1 MKSYSFLVTLE
12 NKNFNYKTI
21 SSLTKVFKNKDYFTA
36 RLDAIKFCHKEY
48 KKMYKSRRSKYK
60 TLKGVHDNGSMLI
73 DTYIDFS
80 VSLIENR
87 TVVIYHS
94 DPDRQMPGLEEEV
107 EFLKRQN
114 LLGDQNLKDAY
125 LNETLG
131 FFDPMVLFEN
141 GDDPNDYD
149 DEYSGYMILDRDLEL
164 LFAIHRD

>member
-1 MKSYSFLVTLE
+1 MKNYSFLVTLE
-12 NKNFNYKTI
+12 NKNFNNKTI

-48 KKMYKSRRSKYK
+48 EKMYNSRRAKYK
-60 TLKGVHDNGSMLI
+60 TLKGVRDNGNVLR
-73 DTYIDFS
+73 DDYIDFS
-80 VSLIENR
+80 VRLIEKPGAE
-87 TVVIYHS
+87 IYNS
-94 DPDRQMPGLEEEV
+94 DPDKQIPGLEAEV

-125 LNETLG
+125 LNETLE

-141 GDDPNDYD
+141 GDYPDDYD
-149 DEYSGYMILDRDLEL
+149 DEYSGYIILDRDLEL